1 VNVSG
6 ISRDALGPAVI
17 IVIDDDASVRAA
29 IEDLLGSVELSART
43 FASPEEFLQSDWVD
57 GPGCIILDVRMPG
70 MSGLDLQHELAA
82 MEIHVPIVF
91 ITAHGD
97 VPMAVRAM
105 KAGAS
110 DFLTKPF
117 RDQELLDAIHAAIR
131 KDRLRRREEA
141 LRDELQQRYA
151 LLTVGERQVLGLVV
165 LGRLNKQIAGALG
178 VSEITVKVRRASL
191 MRKLEVTS
199 LPELVQLVN
208 KLDLESSTHR
218 TRGPAAAGDAPYTPV

>member
-1 VNVSG
+1 MNAPG
-6 ISRDALGPAVI
+6 TPADALGPAVV

-29 IEDLLGSVELSART
+29 IEDLLGSVELNART

-57 GPGCIILDVRMPG
+57 GPGCLILDVRMPG
-70 MSGLDLQHELAA
+70 MSGLDLQRELAA
-82 MEIHVPIVF
+82 MEIHMPIIF

-131 KDRLRRREEA
+131 KDRLRRRAEA

-151 LLTVGERQVLGLVV
+151 LLSVGERQVLGLVV
-165 LGRLNKQIAGALG
+165 VGRLNKQIAGALG
-178 VSEITVKVRRASL
+178 VSEVTVKVRRASL
-191 MRKLEVTS
+191 MRKLQVTS

-208 KLDLESSTHR
+208 TLDLESSTRR
-218 TRGPAAAGDAPYTPV
+218 TRGPAAAGDAPYTAV